1 MTTQENLRTLARN
14 LRQCADLADLAIQTA
29 DNLDRLLPIIPV
41 ADTIAATKPATA
53 PEPTAPAAS
62 KPAKSPRKLPAKSA
76 KVAVEAPVATQPKA
90 PRRQNPVTR
99 ATSFV
104 QAVATV
110 LDKAPDEFTAPDLV
124 PLLRATGFV
133 DHADKCLQN
142 PSRMPCTLMSF
153 LDTGRIVR
161 TGQKRG
167 QAPIYRHGERK
178 AVTLTPAQ
186 QLHQQIRREVD
197 AKIPHPV
204 D

>member
-1 MTTQENLRTLARN
+1 MNTQEQLRTLSTQ
-14 LRQCADLADLAIQTA
+14 LRGFADLADLASQTA
-29 DNLDRLLPIIPV
+29 DNLDRLLPLIPV
-41 ADTIAATKPATA
+41 ADTIAGPKPAPA
-53 PEPTAPAAS
+53 PEPTAPAAAKHS
-62 KPAKSPRKLPAKSA
+62 KPSRTPPAKPV

-90 PRRQNPVTR
+90 PRRQNSVAR

-104 QAVATV
+104 QAVAAV

-124 PLLRATGFV
+124 PLLREIGYA
-133 DHADKCLQN
+133 DHAAKCLEN
-142 PSRMPCTLMSF
+142 PSRIPVALMGF

-167 QAPIYRHGERK
+167 SAVIYRHGERA

-186 QLHQQIRREVD
+186 KLHQQIRREVD

>member
-1 MTTQENLRTLARN
+1 MTTQENLRTLAQN

-29 DNLDRLLPIIPV
+29 DNLDRLLPLVPV
-41 ADTIAATKPATA
+41 ADTIAATKPATP
-53 PEPTAPAAS
+53 PEPTAPDAS
-62 KPAKSPRKLPAKSA
+62 EPTRLPRNLPAKPA
-76 KVAVEAPVATQPKA
+76 KA

-104 QAVATV
+104 QAVAAV
-110 LDKAPDEFTAPDLV
+110 LDKAPDEFTSPELI
-124 PLLRATGFV
+124 PLLRDAGYPEF
-133 DHADKCLQN
+133 AAKCQQH
-142 PSRMPCTLMSF
+142 SSKMPIALMAF
-153 LDTGRIVR
+153 IDTGRIVR

-197 AKIPHPV
+197 SKIHRPEG